1 VVRDQDQRVRVQGL
15 AGTEARRQELLS
27 ALAEQPTASLVTV
40 EIRTVEEMVTL
51 ESAAAEPGAATAGEI
66 HLRVDNGKLG
76 VEMLLGQNTPAEAK
90 QVAFVS
96 VQSVSSAAAL
106 LSDAW
111 ALRRLAERYGS
122 TPLEDLEPDT
132 ASLLAVM
139 VRDHLHALDSQT
151 DALASFLEPIR
162 SVVGPANE
170 LAASPLRAAAGVWS
184 EDSLDLFATVESAQA
199 LVSRLFAQSGT
210 TAEQARFEATELF
223 RLLENLKDQCGGFSA
238 PTPGRF
244 AGQQRRDTQQESSR

>member
-1 VVRDQDQRVRVQGL
+1 VRVQGL

-40 EIRTVEEMVTL
+40 ELRTVEEMVTL

-76 VEMLLGQNTPAEAK
+76 VEMLGQNAPAEAK
-90 QVAFVS
+90 QVASVS
-96 VQSVSSAAAL
+96 VQTVSSAAAL

-122 TPLEDLEPDT
+122 TPLEELEPDT

-170 LAASPLRAAAGVWS
+170 LAAIPLRAKAGVWS

-199 LVSRLFAQSGT
+199 LVSRLFAHSGT
-210 TAEQARFEATELF
+210 TAELARLEATELF
-223 RLLENLKDQCGGFSA
+223 RLLENLKDQCTGFSA

-244 AGQQRRDTQQESSR
+244 AGQQRRDTQHESSR